1 MNNKKLTLNAS
12 DFQKFQY
19 VASKPI
25 HLLPDKELILCT
37 AR

>member
-25 HLLPDKELILCT
+25 ET
-37 AR
+37 ALDVTRLDRKV